1 MAALRSIMEIIDKNQ
16 DCIPQGDYLTL
27 CNQLKEVYQDQCEQ
41 DQFKQDQNKQKGKW
55 DDIMD
60 IYTEWKGAVRAA
72 MKAESQMNKVI
83 KVYYEYSE
91 DDTKRDQCYKM
102 CKEYIQGK
110 NGVQLQIP
118 EEYMEKTLHEIC
130 QEMINDYNEQ
140 AFSTYKYEAD
150 NHWEALTQCEEFE
163 EFLDLMSPVE
173 MYMHRE
179 LCERH
184 SETLSSVYR
193 QKPKT
198 VIHDGHYIKKE
209 FQWFSHERLFPDMD
223 QEEEP
228 DYED

>member
-16 DCIPQGDYLTL
+16 DCIPQGDYITL
-27 CNQLKEVYQDQCEQ
+27 CNQIKEVY
-41 DQFKQDQNKQKGKW
+41 QNKQKGKW
-55 DDIMD
+55 DDIME

-83 KVYYEYSE
+83 KVYYEYTE
-91 DDTKRDQCYKM
+91 DDRKQDRCKQDQCYKM
-102 CKEYIQGK
+102 CKQYIQGK
-110 NGVQLQIP
+110 NDVNLQIP
-118 EEYMEKTLHEIC
+118 EEYMQKTLHEIC

-150 NHWEALTQCEEFE
+150 NHWEELTQCEDFE

-223 QEEEP
+223 QEEYQ
-228 DYED
+228 DYDY